1 MPSLIPF
8 TQITDKLPY
17 PPKIKAKLSTV
28 HADIVNYVL
37 SHFHD
42 SARYKSNVISLL
54 NTISVTIFSGD
65 TIPLNWSPTDPFKNI
80 EFIDDELAKSI
91 LDSLYIYDKNIMWDI
106 QESETEKDMQHNPS
120 NIKAKNPTKSDKLTP
135 KEDLYIRSPTF
146 IQFDVSKPW
155 LSMKKDGEQYTIY
168 TSLPIIPKNQR
179 DISITTNIDLMTKSD
194 LINLYPNHFIK
205 TRAVNMYE
213 KNNDLPFD
221 EKLGVILPINK
232 FTCDQIKENIIKYPH
247 FYKLKRKVHNK
258 FVSFYS
264 NIEIDNSLYNTL
276 EVWDSLPESK
286 LIPKTTE
293 FIKEYVVRRYLLERD
308 IYKIKHKYPLF
319 GSLDPFLTLFTT
331 PADYIQFGFTD
342 IEYLARRC
350 VTSRINYLQTRN
362 PILRKVY
369 DLP

>member
-28 HADIVNYVL
+28 HAEIVNYVIT
-37 SHFHD
+37 HFHG

-54 NTISVTIFSGD
+54 NTVSVIVFSRD
-65 TIPLNWSPTDPFKNI
+65 TIPINWSTADPFKNI
-80 EFIDDELAKSI
+80 EIIDDESAKNI
-91 LDSLYIYDKNIMWDI
+91 LGSLYIYDKYIMWDI
-106 QESETEKDMQHNPS
+106 QESETEEYIQHNPS
-120 NIKAKNPTKSDKLTP
+120 NIEIKNVKKSDKPTP
-135 KEDLYIRSPTF
+135 KEDLYIRPPTF

-155 LSMKKDGEQYTIY
+155 LSVKKDGEQYTIY

-194 LINLYPNHFIK
+194 LINLYPNRFIK
-205 TRAVNMYE
+205 TRAANMYE
-213 KNNDLPFD
+213 KINNLPFD
-221 EKLGVILPINK
+221 ENLGVILPING
-232 FTCDQIKENIIKYPH
+232 FTYDQIRENIIKYPH
-247 FYKLKRKVHNK
+247 FYKLKRKINNN

-264 NIEIDNSLYNTL
+264 NIEIDNSLHDTL
-276 EVWDSLPESK
+276 EVWDSLPDSK

-308 IYKIKHKYPLF
+308 IYKIKHKYPIF
-319 GSLDPFLTLFTT
+319 GNIDPFLTLFTT
-331 PADYIQFGFTD
+331 PADYIQFGFSDT
-342 IEYLARRC
+342 EYIAKQC
-350 VTSRINYLQTRN
+350 VISRVNYLQTRN
-362 PILRKVY
+362 PVLRKVY